1 MTIKIKE
8 LDDRQIEQEG
18 IVRFYDQEIQ
28 AAISREEAELG
39 KRGNLNA
46 SYEELRTY
54 LTQKRKQE
62 DDRLEQIKSERRVWW
77 KSVTDHLYV
86 DEKTLRLI
94 EGSQKYDALP
104 QPDASN
110 GTE

>member
-1 MTIKIKE
+1 MNLKIKE
-8 LDDRQIEQEG
+8 WDDRQTEQED

-28 AAISREEAELG
+28 AAISREKADLG
-39 KRGNLNA
+39 KRGILNA

-77 KSVTDHLYV
+77 KSVTDHLHV
-86 DEKTLRLI
+86 DE
-94 EGSQKYDALP
+94 
-104 QPDASN
+104 
-110 GTE
+110 